1 MPRASEL
8 FRCAARSADDLSGL
22 VALCR
27 GGLAIGSVRAIWC
40 KTDGTGLSNDYSRA
54 YADAAIR
61 SFLADAL
68 GCTPTEAAARVQI
81 VVSGGSEGIVSP
93 HLLVLAEIE
102 GGSAPSSEPG
112 LVSGSDRQ
120 PFPRDEAGG
129 QAHAN
134 FTADMVRRAAAQA
147 GLDTASS
154 AAFVMVKSPV
164 QPGSSAA
171 AIRARA
177 AVAAGVG
184 LATGRL
190 SALPPAFDAP
200 FDGPDNVFA
209 VARSDETDQQVVVLG
224 NAAGS
229 SSRQSIASG
238 ALADPLDARGVAQV
252 AAALGFAAAPQLRAE
267 DARRIVGVFAKG
279 DPPAGSIRDFAH
291 TMETDPTLPSHR
303 QGRAAYAA
311 MIAAIVGMPAI
322 FVSGGADGHGPAQ
335 GGLVAI
341 VADKQTRRA

>member
-8 FRCAARSADDLSGL
+8 FRCPARSADDLSGL
-22 VALCR
+22 EALCR
-27 GGLAIGSVRAIWC
+27 NGLAIESVRAIWC

-54 YADAAIR
+54 YADATIR
-61 SFLADAL
+61 SFMAEAL
-68 GCTPTEAAARVQI
+68 GCTLAEAAKRVQI
-81 VVSGGSEGIVSP
+81 LVSGGSEGIVSP

-102 GGSAPSSEPG
+102 GGSAPSSELG
-112 LVSGSDRQ
+112 LVSGCDRQ
-120 PFPRDEAGG
+120 PFPGQEAGG
-129 QAHAN
+129 HAHAK

-147 GLDTASS
+147 GFDHASS
-154 AAFVMVKSPV
+154 AALVMVKSPV
-164 QPGSSAA
+164 QPGSSIAA
-171 AIRARA
+171 ARARG

-190 SALPPAFDAP
+190 SALPAAFDAP

-209 VARSDETDQQVVVLG
+209 VARSDETEQHVVVLG

-229 SSRQSIASG
+229 RSRQSIASG
-238 ALADPLDARGVAQV
+238 ALADPLDASGVAQV
-252 AAALGFAAAPQLRAE
+252 AATLGFAAAPQLRAE

-279 DPPAGSIRDFAH
+279 DPPAGTIRGFAH
-291 TMETDPTLPSHR
+291 TMEMDPTLPSHR

-311 MIAAIVGMPAI
+311 MVATVVGMPAI

-341 VADKQTRRA
+341 VAEKQNRRA

>member
-1 MPRASEL
+1 MPRASEI
-8 FRCAARSADDLSGL
+8 FRCPARGADDLSGL

-27 GGLAIGSVRAIWC
+27 SGLALESVRAIWC

-61 SFLADAL
+61 SFLAETL
-68 GCTPTEAAARVQI
+68 GCTPAEAAKRVQI
-81 VVSGGSEGIVSP
+81 VVSGGSEGIVAP

-102 GGSAPSSEPG
+102 SGGVSSEPG

-120 PFPRDEAGG
+120 PFPREEAGT

-134 FTADMVRRAAAQA
+134 FTADMVRRAAAHA
-147 GLDTASS
+147 GLESAAS
-154 AAFVMVKSPV
+154 AAFVMVKSPA
-164 QPGSSAA
+164 QPGSNAA

-177 AVAAGVG
+177 AVAAGAG

-190 SALPPAFDAP
+190 STLPAVFDVP

-209 VARSDETDQQVVVLG
+209 VARSEETEQHVVVLG
-224 NAAGS
+224 NAVGS
-229 SSRQSIASG
+229 SSRQRIACG
-238 ALADPLDARGVAQV
+238 ALADPLDASGVAKV
-252 AAALGFAAAPQLRAE
+252 AAALGFSAAPQLCLA
-267 DARRIVGVFAKG
+267 DAQRVVGVFVKG
-279 DPPAGSIRDFAH
+279 DPPPGNIRGFAH
-291 TMETDPTLPSHR
+291 TMEMDPTLPSHR

-311 MIAAIVGMPAI
+311 MVAAILGMPAI

-335 GGLVAI
+335 GGLIAI
-341 VADKQTRRA
+341 VADKGDRRD

>member
-1 MPRASEL
+1 MPRSSEL

-27 GGLAIGSVRAIWC
+27 GGLALQSVRAIWC

-61 SFLADAL
+61 SFLAEAL
-68 GCTPTEAAARVQI
+68 GSSPTEAAKRVQI
-81 VVSGGSEGIVSP
+81 VVSGGAEGIVSP
-93 HLLVLAEIE
+93 HLLILAETE
-102 GGSAPSSEPG
+102 SSAPSTEVG

-120 PFPRDEAGG
+120 PFPREDAGT
-129 QAHAN
+129 QAHAD
-134 FTADMVRRAAAQA
+134 FTADMVRRAASQA
-147 GLDTASS
+147 GLDRASS
-154 AAFVMVKSPV
+154 AAFVMVKSPA
-164 QPGSSAA
+164 QPGSSLA
-171 AIRARA
+171 AIKARA

-190 SALPPAFDAP
+190 AALPAAFDAP

-209 VARSDETDQQVVVLG
+209 VARSDETDQHVVVLG
-224 NAAGS
+224 NAPGS
-229 SSRQSIASG
+229 RSRQSVASG
-238 ALADPLDARGVAQV
+238 SLVDPLDASGVADV
-252 AAALGFAAAPQLRAE
+252 AAALGFAAAPQLGASEAE
-267 DARRIVGVFAKG
+267 RVIGVFVKG
-279 DPPAGSIRDFAH
+279 DPPAGYIRGFAH
-291 TMETDPTLPSHR
+291 AMETDPTLPSHR

-311 MIAAIVGMPAI
+311 MVAAIVGIPAI

-341 VADKQTRRA
+341 VADKQDRRV

>member
-8 FRCAARSADDLSGL
+8 FRCPARSADDLSGL

-27 GGLAIGSVRAIWC
+27 SGLALESVRAIWC
-40 KTDGTGLSNDYSRA
+40 KTDGTGLGNDYSRA
-54 YADAAIR
+54 YADTAIR
-61 SFLADAL
+61 SFLAEGL
-68 GCTPTEAAARVQI
+68 GCTPAEAAKRVQI

-93 HLLVLAEIE
+93 HLLVLAETE
-102 GGSAPSSEPG
+102 GSATSSEVG

-120 PFPRDEAGG
+120 PFAKAKTGT

-134 FTADMVRRAAAQA
+134 FTADMVRRAATQA
-147 GLDTASS
+147 GLDRASS
-154 AAFVMVKSPV
+154 SAFVMVKSPA
-164 QPGSSAA
+164 QPGSSLA
-171 AIRARA
+171 AIKARA

-190 SALPPAFDAP
+190 SALPTAFDEP
-200 FDGPDNVFA
+200 FDGPDNVFV
-209 VARSDETDQQVVVLG
+209 VARSDETEQHVVVLG

-238 ALADPLDARGVAQV
+238 ALADPLDAMGVAHV
-252 AAALGFAAAPQLRAE
+252 AAALGFAAAPQLSAAE
-267 DARRIVGVFAKG
+267 VRRVVGVIVKG
-279 DPPAGSIRDFAH
+279 DPPAGTIRGFAH
-291 TMETDPTLPSHR
+291 TMEMDPTLPSHR

-311 MIAAIVGMPAI
+311 MIAAIIGMPAI

-341 VADKQTRRA
+341 VAEKLCRRD

>member
-1 MPRASEL
+1 MPRSSEL
-8 FRCAARSADDLSGL
+8 FRCPARSADDLSGL

-27 GGLAIGSVRAIWC
+27 DGLALESVRAIWC
-40 KTDGTGLSNDYSRA
+40 KTNGTGLSNDYSRA
-54 YADAAIR
+54 YADTTIR

-68 GCTPTEAAARVQI
+68 GCTPAEAAMRVQI

-93 HLLVLAEIE
+93 HLLVLTETE
-102 GGSAPSSEPG
+102 GSAPSSEVG

-120 PFPRDEAGG
+120 AFAKDQAGTV
-129 QAHAN
+129 AHAH
-134 FTADMVRRAAAQA
+134 FTADMVRRAAEHA
-147 GLDTASS
+147 GLDRVS
-154 AAFVMVKSPV
+154 AATFVMVKSPA
-164 QPGSSAA
+164 QPGSNAA

-190 SALPPAFDAP
+190 TALPTAFDTP

-209 VARSDETDQQVVVLG
+209 VARGDETEQHVVVLG

-229 SSRQSIASG
+229 RSCQSIASG
-238 ALADPLDARGVAQV
+238 ALADPLDASGVANV
-252 AAALGFAAAPQLRAE
+252 AAALGFAAAPQLSASEAKRV
-267 DARRIVGVFAKG
+267 VGVFVKG
-279 DPPAGSIRDFAH
+279 DPPAGNIRGFAH
-291 TMETDPTLPSHR
+291 TMELDPTLPSHR

-311 MIAAIVGMPAI
+311 MVAAIVGMPAV

-335 GGLVAI
+335 GGLLAI
-341 VADKQTRRA
+341 VADKHDQRD